1 MLFHLLLPTLPTA
14 TNSSYYSSHPDV
26 RVIIDGARSYA
37 YSAVNV
43 ALVQRNW
50 LLGRRIAEEEL
61 KGRERAHYGAELI
74 KNLSSKL
81 TEEYGKGFSYIDLY
95 RCVRFYKLFPEILSS
110 VMTKSKVRLSWTHYI
125 ILLQVDNPSVRNW
138 YTTEAAQQN
147 WSIRTL
153 QHYDSVNGSSSGD

>member
-1 MLFHLLLPTLPTA
+1 MEERIDSFIVPYAGEGDLLSDA
-14 TNSSYYSSHPDV
+14 

-61 KGRERAHYGAELI
+61 KGKGRAHYGAELI
-74 KNLSSKL
+74 KGLSAKL
-81 TEEYGKGFSYIDLY
+81 TDEYGKGFSYIDLY

-110 VMTKSKVRLSWTHYI
+110 VMTKSGRRLSWTHYI
-125 ILLQVDNPSVRNW
+125 ILLQVDNNDARNW
-138 YTTEAAQQN
+138 YITEAAQQN
-147 WSIRTL
+147 WSVRTL
-153 QHYDSVNGSSSGD
+153 QRYDSVNGSSSGD